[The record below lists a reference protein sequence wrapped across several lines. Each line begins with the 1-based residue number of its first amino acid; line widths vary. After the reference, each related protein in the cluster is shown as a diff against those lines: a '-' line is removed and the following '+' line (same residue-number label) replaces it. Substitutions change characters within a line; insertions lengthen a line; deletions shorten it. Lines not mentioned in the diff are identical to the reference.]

1 VECVEVKEGGRKGEG
16 LGKVKQVKG
25 RRVRLGRRW
34 GRETRGGE
42 GDRRAREAREE
53 REVIRAGNV
62 ERIERRHT
70 GESVGSAMNV
80 EGRMEKYTRSMNL
93 GRERSDSVGEGVL
106 DGGKRKR
113 EMLGKESPE
122 EGRVAEIFKRSH
134 KTSRSPGGGKEGQE
148 VREMLKE
155 MRNEI
160 NKGLEGVRKEIK
172 REAEGQKEVMRMEVE
187 KMKEELRAREER
199 WNKEREE
206 LKRRIERVEQEIE
219 GLRIGRKEGEK
230 SDEEAAGGKGR
241 GRSGGRE
248 VDEWKEKVKQLE
260 RRWEMKERGDRR
272 RNLIVKGMKGGEGS
286 MKERV
291 EEIIKGLG
299 VRVEGKVEEV
309 RRIDGGKREKG
320 DMVIVKMATKEAKR
334 EVMVNKWRLKGKEI
348 WIEEDLTW
356 EERRISWR
364 ARRVALERGVK
375 GNSVRIGQ
383 GGAWIGGEWWTW
395 DEEREELRLGRR
407 ERTDI
412 VEERNEQGEGKG
424 ERGRKGGGERK
435 EESV

>member
-1 VECVEVKEGGRKGEG
+1 
-16 LGKVKQVKG
+16 
-25 RRVRLGRRW
+25 
-34 GRETRGGE
+34 
-42 GDRRAREAREE
+42 
-53 REVIRAGNV
+53 
-62 ERIERRHT
+62 
-70 GESVGSAMNV
+70 
-80 EGRMEKYTRSMNL
+80 MEKYTRSMNL
-93 GRERSDSVGEGVL
+93 GRERSDSIGEGVL
-106 DGGKRKR
+106 DSGKRKR

-122 EGRVAEIFKRSH
+122 EGGVAEIFKRSH
-134 KTSRSPGGGKEGQE
+134 KTSRSPGGGREGQE

-160 NKGLEGVRKEIK
+160 KKGLEGVRKEIK
-172 REAEGQKEVMRMEVE
+172 REAEGQKEAMRMEVE

-206 LKRRIERVEQEIE
+206 LRRRIERIEQEIE

-230 SDEEAAGGKGR
+230 SNEEAAGGKGR
-241 GRSGGRE
+241 GLSGGRE

-260 RRWEMKERGDRR
+260 RRWEMKERGERR

-291 EEIIKGLG
+291 EKVIKGLG
-299 VRVEGKVEEV
+299 VRVEGKVEDV

-356 EERRISWR
+356 EERRINWR
-364 ARRVALERGVK
+364 ARRVALERGGK

-395 DEEREELRLGRR
+395 DEKREELRLGRG
-407 ERTDI
+407 EKTDI

-424 ERGRKGGGERK
+424 ERGRKGGGERM
-435 EESV
+435 EESM